1 MSSEKKHKI
10 AIAQA
15 LLVTFLWSTSFV
27 LVKIGLEEVPPVT
40 FAGMRYAIAATVLL
54 LYIVLTGRLKEF
66 KQINRSQWLRLIIL
80 GLVMYFVTQGAQYL
94 GLYYLSAIQV
104 SLFLNFTPVIILVF
118 STRFIG
124 EKPTRNNIIG
134 VIIFLCGML
143 IYFLPLTETGGVI
156 TGYIVMTIG
165 LLANAIATMLGR
177 KVNMERQVSPV
188 IVTTISM
195 AIGGFLLLGTGV
207 ATETITTISINYV
220 LLTVLLAVLNTAF
233 AFSLWN
239 KTMQVLTSVESSI
252 INNTMLVQIAIL
264 SWLFL
269 DEKFT
274 LKAVTGIIVVS
285 IGVFLVQYRKKN
297 VAKTDTESISLE
309 ELKP

>member
-1 MSSEKKHKI
+1 
-10 AIAQA
+10 
-15 LLVTFLWSTSFV
+15 
-27 LVKIGLEEVPPVT
+27 LEPE
-40 FAGMRYAIAATVLL
+40 Y
-54 LYIVLTGRLKEF
+54 
-66 KQINRSQWLRLIIL
+66 
-80 GLVMYFVTQGAQYL
+80 
-94 GLYYLSAIQV
+94 
-104 SLFLNFTPVIILVF
+104 PVIITQSDSFAKNYQLID
-118 STRFIG
+118 TTAI
-124 EKPTRNNIIG
+124 EKFTLIFRAIPTATRNNIIG